1 MFQWQRTHI
10 IDELERHKI
19 EIETFNPLLY
29 SNVEEANEKVVE
41 VVSNGNYDLF
51 MSNTGYYKMLFVDTL
66 ERIKKMGVPTFTIS
80 WDNLMAPYLDE
91 ILAPH
96 FDLMWLTAKETIKL
110 YKNWGANY
118 FFAPYA
124 ANPFTYS
131 YSSLPINR
139 TVCFIGTPHG
149 SRSKMINTLTQAG
162 IQVDLY
168 YGRDS
173 HNKEQSDPIIP
184 IKYSIIHPSVYESNF
199 KRLFFAEG
207 RKLLLGSIVN
217 RIKGYTQIDEND
229 KLSRHFGLPHS
240 EMVKTYSSA
249 ALSLASTSASHTDA
263 LSVPLRIIN
272 LRNFEIPMCGGIELC
287 KYSEELANYFEEG
300 KEILFY
306 KDSCELIDKAN
317 YYLNRASEQELV
329 GIKQAARKRAEAEHT
344 WWKRFTKAFDILG
357 LRYEK

>member
-1 MFQWQRTHI
+1 M
-10 IDELERHKI
+10 
-19 EIETFNPLLY
+19 
-29 SNVEEANEKVVE
+29 
-41 VVSNGNYDLF
+41 
-51 MSNTGYYKMLFVDTL
+51 
-66 ERIKKMGVPTFTIS
+66 
-80 WDNLMAPYLDE
+80 
-91 ILAPH
+91 
-96 FDLMWLTAKETIKL
+96 
-110 YKNWGANY
+110 
-118 FFAPYA
+118 
-124 ANPFTYS
+124 
-131 YSSLPINR
+131 
-139 TVCFIGTPHG
+139 
-149 SRSKMINTLTQAG
+149 
-162 IQVDLY
+162 
-168 YGRDS
+168 
-173 HNKEQSDPIIP
+173 
-184 IKYSIIHPSVYESNF
+184 
-199 KRLFFAEG
+199 
-207 RKLLLGSIVN
+207 LGSIVN